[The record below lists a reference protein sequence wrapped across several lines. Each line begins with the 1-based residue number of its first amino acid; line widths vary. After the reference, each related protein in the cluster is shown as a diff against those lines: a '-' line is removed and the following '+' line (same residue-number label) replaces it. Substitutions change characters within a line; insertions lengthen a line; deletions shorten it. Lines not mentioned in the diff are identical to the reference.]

1 MHMVGQ
7 FQMPEHDGSAADRAV
22 RAYARTAGHADTA
35 GQRRALADA
44 HVLADLYQV
53 GELDAVFDHGVLQ
66 RAAVYA
72 GVGADLYIVANAHG
86 AELLDFD
93 PLPVLGREAKA
104 VSADHH
110 AGVQQAARAD
120 AAVHAH
126 GDARLEPAAGADLR
140 APLKNAQRADAGRGM
155 DLGRRIEHCT
165 GVHAGR
171 WRRRMVL
178 AP

>member
-35 GQRRALADA
+35 GHRRVLADA
-44 HVLADLYQV
+44 HVVTDLYQV
-53 GELDAVFDHGVLQ
+53 VELDAVFDRGVLQ

-93 PLPVLGREAKA
+93 PLPVLGRKAKA

-110 AGVQQAARAD
+110 TAAQQAARAD
-120 AAVHAH
+120 AAVRAH
-126 GDARLEPAAGADLR
+126 GDARMEPAAGADLR
-140 APLKNAQRADAGRGM
+140 TPLKNAQRADAGRGM

>member
-22 RAYARTAGHADTA
+22 RAYARTAGHAATA
-35 GQRRALADA
+35 GPRRGLADA
-44 HVLADLYQV
+44 HVVADLYQV
-53 GELDAVFDHGVLQ
+53 VELDAVFDHGVLQ

-120 AAVHAH
+120 AAGHAH
-126 GDARLEPAAGADLR
+126 GDARLEKAEG
-140 APLKNAQRADAGRGM
+140 ADAGRGM